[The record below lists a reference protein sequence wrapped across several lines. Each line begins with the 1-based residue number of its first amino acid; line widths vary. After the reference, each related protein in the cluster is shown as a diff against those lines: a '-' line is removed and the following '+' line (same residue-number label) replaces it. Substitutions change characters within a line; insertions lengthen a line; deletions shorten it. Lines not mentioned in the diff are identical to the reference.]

1 MSTWMVVEDEPDIYE
16 LLLAM
21 FEMWGIEG
29 VAFVDGE
36 EAITWIDEAD
46 KGTPGELPE
55 LALLDIRLPG
65 NVSGP
70 MVGEQIR
77 KSKALNRM
85 AIVLITAYKLTADEE
100 KAVIKQAGADRLLY
114 KPLPKFSELKK
125 ILETVLSER
134 RVDKKPTPP
143 APKPKL
149 RQKEK

>member
-70 MVGEQIR
+70 AVGERIR
-77 KSKALNRM
+77 QSKALNKM
-85 AIVLITAYKLTADEE
+85 AIVLITAYKLTIEE
-100 KAVIKQAGADRLLY
+100 EQAFIKQAGADRLLY
-114 KPLPKFSELKK
+114 KPLPKFNELKK
-125 ILETVLSER
+125 ILEEVLSER
-134 RVDKKPTPP
+134 RVEKKPVLPVL
-143 APKPKL
+143 KPKS
-149 RQKEK
+149 RQKAK

>member
-1 MSTWMVVEDEPDIYE
+1 MVVEDEPDIYE

-70 MVGEQIR
+70 MVGERIR
-77 KSKALNRM
+77 KSKGLSRM
-85 AIVLITAYKLTADEE
+85 AIVLITAYKLTVDEE
-100 KAVIKQAGADRLLY
+100 ANFIKQAGADRLLY
-114 KPLPKFSELKK
+114 KPLPKFNELKK
-125 ILETVLSER
+125 ILEEVLSER
-134 RVDKKPTPP
+134 RVEKKPAPP
-143 APKPKL
+143 APKPKS
-149 RQKEK
+149 RQKAK